1 MSNRYGRGV
10 GAILLASLFAIFPGT
25 SPGSSKTLA
34 NEYEFNDEH
43 IHLTNYVQKA
53 RRSENLMW

>member
-25 SPGSSKTLA
+25 SPGSRFGFKYNFSAEMRASK
-34 NEYEFNDEH
+34 
-43 IHLTNYVQKA
+43 
-53 RRSENLMW
+53 